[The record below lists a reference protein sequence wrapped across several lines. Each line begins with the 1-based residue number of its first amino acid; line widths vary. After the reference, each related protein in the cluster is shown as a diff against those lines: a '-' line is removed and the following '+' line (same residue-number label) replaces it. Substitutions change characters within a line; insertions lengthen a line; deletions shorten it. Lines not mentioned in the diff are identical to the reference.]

1 MTEPLAMASKARHN
15 VEVMVLL
22 ATMVLDD
29 VVFLKAILGNEDL
42 ERVRNYE
49 WKR

>member
-29 VVFLKAILGNEDL
+29 VVFLKAMRYLAMRTLRE
-42 ERVRNYE
+42 
-49 WKR
+49 